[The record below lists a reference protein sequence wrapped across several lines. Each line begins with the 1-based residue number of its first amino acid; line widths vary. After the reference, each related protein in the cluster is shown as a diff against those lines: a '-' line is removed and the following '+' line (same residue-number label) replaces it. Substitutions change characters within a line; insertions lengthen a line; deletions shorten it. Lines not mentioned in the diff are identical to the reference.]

1 VTPTAV
7 FEHIL
12 LDGTLATITVKLA
25 LTPDVT
31 LAVLAY
37 DAALR
42 LPERSL
48 AYPVRAIERWV
59 SQEVGRPMRW
69 ECSTVVRVED
79 GRGFEVWRFRDA

>member
-1 VTPTAV
+1 MTPTAV
-7 FEHIL
+7 FEHVL

-25 LTPDVT
+25 LTPAVT

-37 DAALR
+37 DAAHH

-59 SQEVGRPMRW
+59 SQEAGRPMRW
-69 ECSTVVRVED
+69 ECSTLVRVEE
-79 GRGFEVWRFRDA
+79 GRGFEVWRMMDV